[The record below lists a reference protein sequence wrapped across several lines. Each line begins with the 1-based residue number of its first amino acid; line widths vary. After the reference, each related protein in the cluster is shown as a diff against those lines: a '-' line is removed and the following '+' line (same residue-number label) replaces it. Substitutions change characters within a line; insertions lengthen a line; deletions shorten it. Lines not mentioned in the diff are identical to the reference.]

1 MHTIE
6 QEAIK
11 RYNKNLSYLSGNHQ
25 ELFKQIS
32 IFNTALEQNLY
43 KPKYELEYKDGY
55 FDVFEHA
62 SGSFLYN
69 ENSQE
74 HAKAVAKSVNTQK
87 NNHLFDGL
95 LIYYAYKRVVDIAGN
110 DILKELIPIMHYAN
124 TRINPTMHMKKIEK
138 FIFIGV
144 GLGIHLLEVDKK
156 IRSEEYLLIEDDL
169 ELFRLSLFT
178 TDYEQLGKNSVLHFS
193 IAQKANEFALVVNNF
208 LRGTFMSNRFLK
220 YYHLQSH
227 DIEKIKLIQNALSIQ
242 SFMIFT
248 YDFTLDKLLRPLEYI
263 NRGFRV
269 LNLTQ
274 KQNNSPFF
282 EKPVLLLAAGPSLQK
297 NIAWV
302 KSNQDKFIIVA
313 VSATLKK
320 LYAENITPDIVTHI
334 DGFEM
339 SMLHFDGIPV
349 ESYLKDTLFILGPY
363 APKSLREMINKDKIF
378 YFEDETRYFENFGS
392 LSAPCVGTTTL
403 ALMLIFGTVEL
414 YLLGL
419 DLALDQK
426 TGKTHGD
433 DHFYVQKID
442 IDKISLNE
450 TMHMEKNT
458 FLVQGNFQKSVYTN
472 SLLDISIQG
481 VYGFMPVIK
490 EDYQNIYNLNDGALL
505 RETIPTPIQNI
516 NTTAMSS
523 IDKSALHAA
532 IYSLL
537 SQQSA
542 IELSPEDILSMHRRL
557 EHIQWAKNQLKKHR
571 KIRYKDIDG
580 YCYHL
585 LGLVSD
591 LIKPKTRESV
601 NISNV
606 LYSYFQYSIP
616 IIFDLLNTSEL
627 VNPLKHIKEL
637 DAILLSQLLKI
648 IKRYEDGLQSFFNST
663 TRKA

>member
-11 RYNKNLSYLSGNHQ
+11 RYNRNLSYLSDNHQ

-32 IFNTALEQNLY
+32 LFNSALEQNLY
-43 KPKYELEYKDGY
+43 KSKYELEYKDGY
-55 FDVFEHA
+55 FDVFEQA
-62 SGSFLYN
+62 SGAFLYN

-87 NNHLFDGL
+87 DNHLFDGL
-95 LIYYAYKRVVDIAGN
+95 RIYDTDKRVVDIAGN

-124 TRINPTMHMKKIEK
+124 THINSTMHMKKIEK
-138 FIFIGV
+138 FIFIGI
-144 GLGIHLLEVDKK
+144 GLGLHLIEVDKK
-156 IRSEEYLLIEDDL
+156 IRSGEYLIIEDNL

-208 LRGTFMSNRFLK
+208 LRGTFMNNRFLK

-282 EKPVLLLAAGPSLQK
+282 DKPVLLLAAGPSLQK

-302 KSNQDKFIIVA
+302 KSNQEKFIIVA
-313 VSATLKK
+313 ISATLKK
-320 LYAENITPDIVTHI
+320 LYAEDIVPDVVTHV

-339 SMLHFDGIPV
+339 SMLHYDGIPV

-363 APKSLREMINKDKIF
+363 APKSLREMINQDRIF
-378 YFEDETRYFENFGS
+378 YFEDETHYFENFGS

-403 ALMLIFGTVEL
+403 ALMLIFGTAEL

-433 DHFYVQKID
+433 DHFYAQEID
-442 IDKISLNE
+442 INKISLNE
-450 TMHMEKNT
+450 TMNMEKNT
-458 FLVQGNFQKSVYTN
+458 FLVQGNFQKSVYTT
-472 SLLDISIQG
+472 SILDSSIQA
-481 VYGFMPVIK
+481 VYGFMPAVK
-490 EDYQNIYNLNDGALL
+490 AKHQNIYNLNDGALL
-505 RETIPTPIQNI
+505 PETVPTHIQNI
-516 NTTAMSS
+516 NTLVMTS
-523 IDKSALHAA
+523 IDKSALHTA
-532 IYSLL
+532 IYSSL
-537 SQQSA
+537 SEHSA
-542 IELSPEDILSMHRRL
+542 FTLSHEDMLSMHRRM
-557 EHIQWAKNQLKKHR
+557 EHVLWAKNQLKKHK

-580 YCYHL
+580 YYYHL

-591 LIKPKTRESV
+591 LIKPKTRESA
-601 NISNV
+601 NLSNV
-606 LYSYFQYSIP
+606 LYSYFQYSLP
-616 IIFDLLNTSEL
+616 IIFDIFNTREL

-637 DAILLSQLLKI
+637 DAILLSELLKI
-648 IKRYEDGLQSFFNST
+648 IKRYEDGLQSFFDST
-663 TRKA
+663 LS

>member
-11 RYNKNLSYLSGNHQ
+11 RYNNNLKYLSDNHQ

-32 IFNTALEQNLY
+32 IFNSALEQNLY
-43 KPKYELEYKDGY
+43 KSKYELEYKDGY
-55 FDVFEHA
+55 FDVFEQA
-62 SGSFLYN
+62 SGTFLYN

-74 HAKAVAKSVNTQK
+74 HASAVAKSVNTQK
-87 NNHLFDGL
+87 ENHLFDGL
-95 LIYYAYKRVVDIAGN
+95 RTYDTNKRVVDIAGN

-124 TRINPTMHMKKIEK
+124 THINPTMHMKKIEK

-156 IRSEEYLLIEDDL
+156 IRSGEYLLIEDNL

-193 IAQKANEFALVVNNF
+193 VSQRANEFAVVINNF
-208 LRGTFMSNRFLK
+208 LRGTFMYNRFLK

-242 SFMIFT
+242 PFMIFT

-274 KQNNSPFF
+274 KQNNSPFLD
-282 EKPVLLLAAGPSLQK
+282 KPVLLLAAGPSLQK

-313 VSATLKK
+313 ISATLKK
-320 LYAENITPDIVTHI
+320 LYAEDIVPDIVTHV

-339 SMLHFDGIPV
+339 SMLHYDGIPV

-363 APKSLREMINKDKIF
+363 APKSLREMINQERIF

-403 ALMLIFGTVEL
+403 ALMLIFGTAEL

-433 DHFYVQKID
+433 DHFYAQEID
-442 IDKISLNE
+442 INKISLNE
-450 TMHMEKNT
+450 TMNMEKNT
-458 FLVQGNFQKSVYTN
+458 FLVQGNFQKSVYTT
-472 SLLDISIQG
+472 SILDSSIQA
-481 VYGFMPVIK
+481 VYGFMPTVK
-490 EDYQNIYNLNDGALL
+490 AKYQNIYNLNDGALL
-505 RETIPTPIQNI
+505 PETVPTPIQNI
-516 NTTAMSS
+516 ETSVMDS
-523 IDKSALHAA
+523 IDKLALHPA
-532 IYSLL
+532 IYSSL
-537 SQQSA
+537 SEHSA
-542 IELSPEDILSMHRRL
+542 LELSKEDMLSMHRRM
-557 EHIQWAKNQLKKHR
+557 EHVLWAKNQLKKHK

-580 YCYHL
+580 YYYHL

-591 LIKPKTRESV
+591 LIKPKARESA
-601 NISNV
+601 NLSNV
-606 LYSYFQYSIP
+606 LYSYFQYSLP
-616 IIFDLLNTSEL
+616 IIFDLFNTREL
-627 VNPLKHIKEL
+627 ANPLKHIKEL
-637 DAILLSQLLKI
+637 DAILLSELLKI
-648 IKRYEDGLQSFFNST
+648 IKRYEDGLQSFFDST
-663 TRKA
+663 LS

>member
-11 RYNKNLSYLSGNHQ
+11 RYNSNLRYLSDNHQ

-32 IFNTALEQNLY
+32 LFNSALEQNLY
-43 KPKYELEYKDGY
+43 KSKYELEYKDGY
-55 FDVFEHA
+55 FDVFEQA
-62 SGSFLYN
+62 SGAFLYN

-87 NNHLFDGL
+87 DNHLFDGL
-95 LIYYAYKRVVDIAGN
+95 RIYDTDKRVVDIAGN

-124 TRINPTMHMKKIEK
+124 THISSTMHMKKIEK
-138 FIFIGV
+138 FIFIGI
-144 GLGIHLLEVDKK
+144 GLGIHLIEVDKK
-156 IRSEEYLLIEDDL
+156 IRSGEYLLIEDNL

-193 IAQKANEFALVVNNF
+193 IAQKANEFAIVVNNF
-208 LRGTFMSNRFLK
+208 LRGTFMNNRFLK

-282 EKPVLLLAAGPSLQK
+282 DKPVLLLAAGPSLQK

-302 KSNQDKFIIVA
+302 KSNQEKFIIVA
-313 VSATLKK
+313 ISATLKK
-320 LYAENITPDIVTHI
+320 LYAEGIVPDVVTHV

-339 SMLHFDGIPV
+339 SMLHYDGIPV
-349 ESYLKDTLFILGPY
+349 KSYLKDTLFILGPY
-363 APKSLREMINKDKIF
+363 APKSLREMINQDRIF
-378 YFEDETRYFENFGS
+378 YFEDETHYFENFGS

-403 ALMLIFGTVEL
+403 ALMLIFGTAEL

-433 DHFYVQKID
+433 DHFYAQEID
-442 IDKISLNE
+442 INKISLNE
-450 TMHMEKNT
+450 TMNMEKNT
-458 FLVQGNFQKSVYTN
+458 FLVQGNFQKSVYTT
-472 SLLDISIQG
+472 SILDSSIQA
-481 VYGFMPVIK
+481 VYGFMPAVK
-490 EDYQNIYNLNDGALL
+490 AKYQNIYNLNDGALL
-505 RETIPTPIQNI
+505 PETVPTHIQNI
-516 NTTAMSS
+516 DTFVMNS

-532 IYSLL
+532 IYSSL
-537 SQQSA
+537 SEHSA
-542 IELSPEDILSMHRRL
+542 LELSHEDMLSMHRRM
-557 EHIQWAKNQLKKHR
+557 EHLLWAKNQLKKHK
-571 KIRYKDIDG
+571 KIRYKDVDG
-580 YCYHL
+580 YYYHL

-591 LIKPKTRESV
+591 LIKPKARESA
-601 NISNV
+601 NLSNV
-606 LYSYFQYSIP
+606 LYSYFQYSLP
-616 IIFDLLNTSEL
+616 IIFDLFNTREL

-637 DAILLSQLLKI
+637 DAILLSELLKI
-648 IKRYEDGLQSFFNST
+648 IKRYEDGLQSFFDST
-663 TRKA
+663 HS

>member
-11 RYNKNLSYLSGNHQ
+11 RYNSNLRYLSDNHQ

-32 IFNTALEQNLY
+32 LFNSALEQNLY
-43 KPKYELEYKDGY
+43 KSKYELEYKDGY
-55 FDVFEHA
+55 FDVFEQA
-62 SGSFLYN
+62 SGAFLYN

-87 NNHLFDGL
+87 DNHLFDGL
-95 LIYYAYKRVVDIAGN
+95 RIYDTDKRVVDIAGN

-124 TRINPTMHMKKIEK
+124 THINSTMHMKKIEK
-138 FIFIGV
+138 FIFIGI
-144 GLGIHLLEVDKK
+144 GLGIHLIEVDKK
-156 IRSEEYLLIEDDL
+156 IRSGEYLLIEDNL

-193 IAQKANEFALVVNNF
+193 IAQKANEFALVANNF
-208 LRGTFMSNRFLK
+208 LRGTFMNNRFLK

-282 EKPVLLLAAGPSLQK
+282 DKPVLLLAAGPSLQK

-302 KSNQDKFIIVA
+302 KSNQEKFIIVA
-313 VSATLKK
+313 ISATLKK
-320 LYAENITPDIVTHI
+320 LYAEGIVPDVVTHV

-339 SMLHFDGIPV
+339 SMLHYDGIPV
-349 ESYLKDTLFILGPY
+349 KSYLKDTLFILGPY
-363 APKSLREMINKDKIF
+363 APKSLRELINRDRIF
-378 YFEDETRYFENFGS
+378 YFEDETHYFENFGS

-403 ALMLIFGTVEL
+403 ALMLIFGTAEL

-433 DHFYVQKID
+433 DHFYAQEID
-442 IDKISLNE
+442 INKISLNE
-450 TMHMEKNT
+450 TMNMEKNT
-458 FLVQGNFQKSVYTN
+458 FLVQGNFQKSVYTT
-472 SLLDISIQG
+472 SILDSSIQA
-481 VYGFMPVIK
+481 VYGFMPAVK
-490 EDYQNIYNLNDGALL
+490 AKHQNIYNLNDGALL
-505 RETIPTPIQNI
+505 LETVPTHIQNI
-516 NTTAMSS
+516 DTFVMNS
-523 IDKSALHAA
+523 IDKSALHVA
-532 IYSLL
+532 IYSSL
-537 SQQSA
+537 SEHSA
-542 IELSPEDILSMHRRL
+542 LELSHEDMLSMHRRM
-557 EHIQWAKNQLKKHR
+557 EHLLWAKNQLKKHK
-571 KIRYKDIDG
+571 KIRYKDVDG
-580 YCYHL
+580 YYYHL

-591 LIKPKTRESV
+591 LIKPKARESANLS
-601 NISNV
+601 NI
-606 LYSYFQYSIP
+606 LYSYFQYSLP
-616 IIFDLLNTSEL
+616 IIFDLFNTREL

-637 DAILLSQLLKI
+637 DAILLSELLKI
-648 IKRYEDGLQSFFNST
+648 IKRYENGLQSFFDST
-663 TRKA
+663 HS